1 MLVNVA
7 KNIEETCPKD
17 VLAGKVWP
25 VTLKGE
31 VATTTCLDGVGREV
45 IKCNPVPGWPPTKWD
60 SISSQVECV
69 RHTFIQEFDR
79 LRRYIQQAKP
89 AESYFTLSLFRQVA
103 YVKQCPRISQRAKS
117 FLTPETFAYH

>member
-1 MLVNVA
+1 MQESANYTCRAIDLREKHLQKEDRSTLKAVAEITVLVNVA

-79 LRRYIQQAKP
+79 LRR
-89 AESYFTLSLFRQVA
+89 
-103 YVKQCPRISQRAKS
+103 
-117 FLTPETFAYH
+117 